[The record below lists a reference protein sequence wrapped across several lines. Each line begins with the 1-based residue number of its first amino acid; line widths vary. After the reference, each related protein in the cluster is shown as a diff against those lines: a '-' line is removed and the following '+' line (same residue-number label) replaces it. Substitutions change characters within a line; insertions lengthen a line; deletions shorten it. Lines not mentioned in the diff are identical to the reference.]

1 MKQDFR
7 IPDFERYTN
16 DQQFINVAG
25 PLMEIETNQGGL
37 KPEEIWEL
45 ANKLLE
51 SLKNVPRPE
60 ITIIRLFTY
69 LVDELGN
76 SMQGRSRQQ
85 LEHTAYCIIFCVGYI
100 LCSNDEDPNP
110 NQEIINS
117 IRKLLQQM
125 PDIQSLFYAVKNM
138 EDEQE
143 AKGYTVKPRN
153 FLSKETADID
163 KMVSDYANNEEHRMI
178 RAYRQGWVDAMGKA
192 TWNED
197 DERILNA
204 IINDITIDKR
214 SCKYDITKS
223 ICEEQISW
231 LKSLKQRIKR

>member
-1 MKQDFR
+1 MKQNFR

-16 DQQFINVAG
+16 DQQFINVSG

-60 ITIIRLFTY
+60 ITVIRMFTY

-100 LCSNDEDPNP
+100 LCSNDEDPDP

-117 IRKLLQQM
+117 ICKLLKQM
-125 PDIQSLFYAVKNM
+125 PDIQPLFSAVENM

-153 FLSKETADID
+153 FLAKE
-163 KMVSDYANNEEHRMI
+163 YANNEEQGFGKPINCMI
-178 RAYRQGWVDAMGKA
+178 RAYRQGLVDAMGKA
-192 TWNED
+192 AWSEED
-197 DERILNA
+197 EKMLDNA
-204 IINDITIDKR
+204 IGAIGAADYYTYDDKQE
-214 SCKYDITKS
+214 I
-223 ICEEQISW
+223 ENW
-231 LKSLKQRIKR
+231 LKSLKQRIEL